1 MTIPSGLAPSQA
13 RPSRG
18 GGPSRRGLGRPR
30 RDGGA
35 ARLDHERGLAGHA
48 PGSARG
54 DAPRAGAGL
63 QVVVYRTVPG
73 GVEAESWKRDVDVWF
88 ELSMTGIQTSLLDAA
103 EGSVY
108 NPGLRDPTLHDLAAG
123 SGGKGILP

>member
-1 MTIPSGLAPSQA
+1 VATLQGRALASKSSYIGRYQA
-13 RPSRG
+13 
-18 GGPSRRGLGRPR
+18 
-30 RDGGA
+30 
-35 ARLDHERGLAGHA
+35 
-48 PGSARG
+48 
-54 DAPRAGAGL
+54 
-63 QVVVYRTVPG
+63 